1 MSGQV
6 QQQSA
11 SQPQQ
16 PKQSQQQSASHTP
29 SGTPASAGERRLT
42 PQEKELPPLSAGER
56 FWYALL
62 AMLAR
67 LPLGFWRG
75 LGAALGSLLYW
86 VIPRRRH
93 VALVNLQLCFPEWSE
108 AERKRVVLRHFI
120 VFAQTFFDRIWLWHG
135 SPELLRKRLRMV
147 GDVQA
152 LEGDEPTILFAPH
165 FVGLD
170 AGGMALSGQ
179 LPQRDFISI
188 YTPQRQAGVDT
199 WVRRGRTRF
208 ANARVVWRRD
218 GVKPIIAALR
228 QRGMLYLL
236 PDMNFGPQE
245 SIFVTFF
252 GQPAATVPSLSR
264 FARLGRAQV
273 VTTITFLDPHGYTL
287 HVEGP
292 WKDFPTADVE
302 ADTQRMNSYLEAWVR
317 QRPHEYFWVHKR
329 FKTRP
334 EGMPGVY

>member
-1 MSGQV
+1 MNDAQPRKPAMQPDGQAQGQHE
-6 QQQSA
+6 QQDR
-11 SQPQQ
+11 P
-16 PKQSQQQSASHTP
+16 
-29 SGTPASAGERRLT
+29 LT
-42 PQEKELPPLSAGER
+42 PQEKELPPLSSRER
-56 FWYALL
+56 IWYAVLALL
-62 AMLAR
+62 AC
-67 LPLGFWRG
+67 LPLGIWRG
-75 LGAALGSLLYW
+75 LGTGIGWLLYW
-86 VIPRRRH
+86 AIPRRRH
-93 VALVNLQLCFPEWSE
+93 VALVNLRLCFPEWTE
-108 AERKRVVLRHFI
+108 AERKRVVQRHFI
-120 VFAQTFFDRIWLWHG
+120 VFVQTFFDRIWLWHG
-135 SPELLRKRLRMV
+135 TPDLLRKRLRMV

-152 LEGDEPTILFAPH
+152 LQGDVPTILFAPH

-179 LPQRDFISI
+179 VSQRDFISI
-188 YTPQRQAGVDT
+188 YTPQRNPVADI
-199 WVRRGRTRF
+199 WIRRGRMRF
-208 ANARVVWRRD
+208 PNAKVVWRRD

-228 QRGMLYLL
+228 QKGMLYLL

-273 VTTITFLDPHGYTL
+273 VTTITFLEPHGYTL

-292 WKDFPTADVE
+292 WQDFPTADFE
-302 ADTQRMNSYLEAWVR
+302 ADTQRMNTYLEGWVR

-334 EGMPGVY
+334 EGMPPVY